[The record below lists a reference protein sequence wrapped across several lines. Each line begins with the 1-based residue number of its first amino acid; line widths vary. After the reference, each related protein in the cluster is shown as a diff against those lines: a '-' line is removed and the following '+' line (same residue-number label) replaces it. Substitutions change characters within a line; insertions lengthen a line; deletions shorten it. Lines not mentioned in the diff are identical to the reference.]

1 MAFAKE
7 LCEADFVPQIL
18 DILLSYPLE
27 VDFSKNIYE
36 VVQQEMRH
44 IEAMG

>member
-1 MAFAKE
+1 M
-7 LCEADFVPQIL
+7 L

-27 VDFSKNIYE
+27 VDFSKSIYE